1 MAVAA
6 MQMPP
11 QSHQLI
17 NEQPP
22 PPSSSSLL
30 PLLPQLPKLPLPWQQ
45 QQTPANFQTTTGP
58 DSLISSFMSR
68 LAISSQQSQQQAPP
82 IFTQTTTIAS
92 PQPILPI
99 NKTVHTTINNNEN
112 MFLDSSSSQAFYT
125 QQTVNQNHHHH
136 HHQPSATAAPMSITY
151 GFMKNTQQ
159 QQLLQQQQQQCNNG
173 IFQAPPKFLMSSTA
187 ASALTSNYIPLIQQ
201 QQQPKLVNNN
211 NNMQPTPMA
220 PQLHSFL
227 NDEIPRLYACEKRL
241 NSVSTSPQE
250 SICSR
255 MSDTSLPSVINREI
269 SVMNARFEQI
279 SAMNEQGQL
288 NANFSAL
295 MNRIKANNVIYR
307 LTNFRFIDFFLPRI
321 NIKKF
326 FVFCLS

>member
-1 MAVAA
+1 LDENESSFVKNSRIKHKQQQQIYRQMAVAA

-17 NEQPP
+17 TEQPP
-22 PPSSSSLL
+22 PPSSSSTLL
-30 PLLPQLPKLPLPWQQ
+30 PMLPQLPKLPLPWQQ
-45 QQTPANFQTTTGP
+45 QQTPANFQTTTAGP
-58 DSLISSFMSR
+58 DSLINSFMSR
-68 LAISSQQSQQQAPP
+68 LAISSQQAPP

-99 NKTVHTTINNNEN
+99 QKTVHPTINNNEN
-112 MFLDSSSSQAFYT
+112 MFLDSSSSQAFYS
-125 QQTVNQNHHHH
+125 QQTVNLNQNHHHH

-159 QQLLQQQQQQCNNG
+159 QQQLLQQQQQCNNG
-173 IFQAPPKFLMSSTA
+173 IFQAPPKFLMSSSA
-187 ASALTSNYIPLIQQ
+187 ASALTSIYIPLIQQ
-201 QQQPKLVNNN
+201 QQQPKLKLVNNN
-211 NNMQPTPMA
+211 NNMQPMA

-250 SICSR
+250 SICLR
-255 MSDTSLPSVINREI
+255 MSDTSLPSVINREM

-279 SAMNEQGQL
+279 SAMNDQGQL

-295 MNRIKANNVIYR
+295 MN
-307 LTNFRFIDFFLPRI
+307 
-321 NIKKF
+321 
-326 FVFCLS
+326 